1 MPKIYTVEKD
11 YQNSRFDRW
20 FKAKIINLPQ
30 SLIEKIIRLNKVKIN
45 KKRAKSSYR
54 VQSGDIV
61 EVYDI
66 SKFKINDRIRVL
78 KYKPSSKEVKVYDNY
93 VPCNQKLTLAETET
107 KEVQFLYQDK
117 DLYIFMDNKDFEQY
131 ELNSKLIGD
140 NSKYLSEG
148 SNAEIITMNSNA
160 LAIQLPSSMILT
172 IAETEVGLKGDT
184 QSGATK
190 PAKTTTGLTVQVP
203 LFIESGQKINVSTSD
218 GSYLGRSD

>member
-1 MPKIYTVEKD
+1 
-11 YQNSRFDRW
+11 
-20 FKAKIINLPQ
+20 
-30 SLIEKIIRLNKVKIN
+30 
-45 KKRAKSSYR
+45 
-54 VQSGDIV
+54 
-61 EVYDI
+61 
-66 SKFKINDRIRVL
+66 
-78 KYKPSSKEVKVYDNY
+78 
-93 VPCNQKLTLAETET
+93 
-107 KEVQFLYQDK
+107 
-117 DLYIFMDNKDFEQY
+117 MDNNDFEQY

-172 IAETEVGLKGDT
+172 IDETEVGLKGDT

-203 LFIESGQKINVSTSD
+203 LFIESGKKINVSTSD